1 MGHVINHGKEYQ
13 LLQQRLSQK
22 VQGASSSP
30 VLMKIL
36 SMLFSPE
43 EAQIAGRLPHNFTPL
58 DSLVGKFN
66 IPKDELE
73 NKLTEMSQRG
83 VLMDIKHNGTRY
95 FTLPPVV
102 IGLFE
107 FVFMRTRPDM
117 PLPDLARLFDQYFHE
132 NNDFMIAHFEGN
144 TQLFR
149 TFVREEALS
158 QTDYAEI
165 LDWERASHV
174 VDSASAWAVGLCQC
188 HHTAEHL
195 GTNCDRPKE
204 VCLTFNY
211 AAEALS
217 NAGHARAITKK
228 ESMNILAK
236 SKESGLVQTGDNVK
250 NKVTFICNCCGCCCS
265 VMRALKSLDLNKPLV
280 SSNWIMEVDI
290 AKCKGC
296 GECAKVCPMNAV
308 HLEKESEGNKKKRW
322 AVRQEELCLG
332 CGVCKTVCKTGA
344 AKMMS
349 RPQKV
354 FVPDTVFDQ
363 RVKMAIERGKLADLI
378 FDDPEKMGHRVLGRI
393 MRSLESSPP
402 FKAAMAIE
410 PLQSVFLNTIVKGAR
425 KGAGPLADILT

>member
-1 MGHVINHGKEYQ
+1 MVHIRTNTKEYQ

-22 VQGASSSP
+22 VQGASNSP
-30 VLMKIL
+30 ILMKIL
-36 SMLFSPE
+36 SMLFSPH
-43 EAQIAGRLPHNFTPL
+43 EAEIASRLPHNFTPL
-58 DSLVGKFN
+58 DNLVNKFDM
-66 IPKDELE
+66 PKDELE
-73 NKLTEMSQRG
+73 SKLTEMSQRG
-83 VLMDIKHNGTRY
+83 VLLDIKHNNTRY

-117 PLPDLARLFDQYFHE
+117 PLPDLAKLFDQYFHE
-132 NNDFMIAHFEGN
+132 NNDFMMTHFEGK

-158 QTDYAEI
+158 ETDYAEI

-174 VDSASAWAVGLCQC
+174 VDTASAWAVGLCQC

-195 GTNCDRPKE
+195 GSSCERPQE

-217 NAGHARAITKK
+217 SAGHARSISKR
-228 ESMNILAK
+228 ESMEILAK
-236 SKESGLVQTGDNVK
+236 SKDSGLAQTGDNVK

-265 VMRALKSLDLNKPLV
+265 VMRALKSLDLSKPLV
-280 SSNWIMEVDI
+280 SSNWIMEIDI
-290 AKCKGC
+290 EKCKGC
-296 GECAKVCPMNAV
+296 GECAKVCPMDAV
-308 HLEKESEGNKKKRW
+308 HIERGEDAKKKRW

-332 CGVCKTVCKTGA
+332 CGVCKTVCKSGA
-344 AKMMS
+344 AKMKS

-354 FVPDTVFDQ
+354 FIPDTVFDQ

-378 FDDPEKMGHRVLGRI
+378 FDDPEKMGHRLLGRI
-393 MRSLESSPP
+393 MRNLENSSP
-402 FKAAMAIE
+402 FKAAMAID
-410 PLQSVFLNTIVKGAR
+410 PLQSAFLKTIVKGAR